1 MNNIKL
7 ILTDIDG
14 VWTDGGMYYDQTG
27 NEWKKFHTY
36 DSAGVFFA
44 HRAGIPV
51 GILTGETTSIVKR
64 RAEKL
69 GVDYLFQGVTNKLEI
84 AQGLCGELCISL
96 DEVAYIGDDLNDIE
110 LLRKVGVSGVPAS
123 APEYIRRLATVS
135 LQKRGGEGVFREF
148 VEVLLQDNQSMSVK
162 GVLRGL
168 HFQKQYPQGK
178 LVRAVRGTVFD
189 VAVDLRS
196 DSKTYGKWFGVTLS
210 AENKKQF
217 YIPEGFAHG
226 FLVLSD
232 EAEFAYKCTDFYHPG
247 DEGGLLWSD
256 PEIGVDWPIEPG
268 MELIISDK
276 DKKWS
281 GLKDTFKF

>member
-36 DSAGVFFA
+36 DSARVFFA

-148 VEVLLQDNQSMSVK
+148 VEVLLQDN
-162 GVLRGL
+162 L
-168 HFQKQYPQGK
+168 
-178 LVRAVRGTVFD
+178 
-189 VAVDLRS
+189 
-196 DSKTYGKWFGVTLS
+196 VTLFQGYIS
-210 AENKKQF
+210 EN
-217 YIPEGFAHG
+217 
-226 FLVLSD
+226 S
-232 EAEFAYKCTDFYHPG
+232 
-247 DEGGLLWSD
+247 
-256 PEIGVDWPIEPG
+256 
-268 MELIISDK
+268 
-276 DKKWS
+276 
-281 GLKDTFKF
+281 